1 MRKIS
6 IIILVAGF
14 LSSVIVAEA
23 QIEVNTIGNSG
34 FGISNPI
41 AKLEVQEGKYLMFNA
56 PNTTPSGIMFYET
69 WGKTPT
75 SVEIG
80 AFMEYN
86 PSIDAMLLGTYQV
99 YNKNIGMYF
108 YRNNAHVGI
117 GSLNTSWTYELRVDD
132 DVQILNRLLVG
143 GDAWVHGNEVV
154 TSDINVKSNIAALE
168 GNEVLNKLIQLK
180 GRSYQYKTKEELKS
194 YFQSTGQEL
203 VTPGVAE
210 TDSSSNHSTID
221 LPNFPAGTQ
230 YGLIAQ
236 EVKDVFP
243 AAVKYDEELQMYG
256 IDYNSLIPLLIEATK
271 EQQHLISQLSIQV
284 ELLQKELSSNELKKS
299 GALGVDAEA
308 LSDSPVLYQN
318 NPNPFSESTIIQ
330 YNLPEAI
337 EKASIIVYDMNGK
350 QIKNITLS
358 TWGESQVSIAA
369 GEFDA
374 GLYLYSLFAN
384 GQLINTKQMVI
395 TD

>member
-1 MRKIS
+1 
-6 IIILVAGF
+6 
-14 LSSVIVAEA
+14 
-23 QIEVNTIGNSG
+23 
-34 FGISNPI
+34 
-41 AKLEVQEGKYLMFNA
+41 
-56 PNTTPSGIMFYET
+56 
-69 WGKTPT
+69 
-75 SVEIG
+75 
-80 AFMEYN
+80 
-86 PSIDAMLLGTYQV
+86 
-99 YNKNIGMYF
+99 
-108 YRNNAHVGI
+108 
-117 GSLNTSWTYELRVDD
+117 
-132 DVQILNRLLVG
+132 
-143 GDAWVHGNEVV
+143 VHGNEVV

-180 GRSYQYKTKEELKS
+180 GRSYQYKTKEELES

-203 VTPGVAE
+203 VTSGVAE
-210 TDSSSNHSTID
+210 TDSISNHSTID

-318 NPNPFSESTIIQ
+318 NPNPFSENTIIK

-350 QIKNITLS
+350 QIKSLTLS
-358 TWGESQVSIAA
+358 TRGESHVSIAA

-374 GLYLYSLFAN
+374 GMYLYSLLAD
-384 GQLINTKQMVI
+384 GQLIATKQMI
-395 TD
+395 LIDK